1 MGKYIARR
9 LTPILFG
16 IYCAGII
23 IQNILAVKSI
33 DISVFT
39 VTTGILISPV
49 IFIIQDISSEI
60 FGYKQT
66 KNMILLSFLIN
77 FIGVILFQV
86 AIIIP
91 ASKVWNNQTAFEV
104 VLGTTPRITIA
115 SFMAYITG
123 SLINTKIMVA
133 LKRINENALFI
144 RAITSTLFG
153 QFLDNAIFAFGAF
166 LFVIPFL
173 SLMSMIVGGTLFE
186 VIYEIV
192 LYPITKRS
200 IKLLKS
206 NT

>member
-1 MGKYIARR
+1 MGKYIVRR

-16 IYCAGII
+16 IYCAALV

-49 IFIIQDISSEI
+49 MFIIQDISSEI
-60 FGYKQT
+60 LGYKQT
-66 KNMILLSFLIN
+66 RNMILLSFLMN
-77 FIGVILFQV
+77 FIGVMLFQV

-91 ASKVWNNQTAFEV
+91 ASKVWDNQTAFEV
-104 VLGTTPRITIA
+104 VLGTTLRITIA

-123 SLINTKIMVA
+123 SLINTRIMVA
-133 LKRINENALFI
+133 LKKINENALFI

-166 LFVIPFL
+166 LFVIPFP
-173 SLMSMIVGGTLFE
+173 SLVSMIIGGTLFE
-186 VIYEIV
+186 VMYEIV

-206 NT
+206 NI